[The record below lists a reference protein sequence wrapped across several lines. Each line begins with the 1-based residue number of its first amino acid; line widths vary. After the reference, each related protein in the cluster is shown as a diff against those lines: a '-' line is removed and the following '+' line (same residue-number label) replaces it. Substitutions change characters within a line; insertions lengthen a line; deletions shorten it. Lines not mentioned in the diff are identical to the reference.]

1 MSVSALLW
9 KKWRRA
15 VSQRHHRPDAPAW
28 LRARIV
34 ASAVWAR
41 CRASLISCGDAM
53 SLSFLL
59 LLLLLLLLLTAASA
73 ASRAASCSSSQS
85 SSIVRISTAFSQSV
99 ALSCWLR
106 KNTVVVES
114 ETALG
119 SALQWNPNEDGARGE
134 RRPSAARGEASE
146 RRNPFKPR
154 LRRPLR
160 ASKRWNGLLERVE
173 NW

>member
-34 ASAVWAR
+34 ASADWAR

-53 SLSFLL
+53 SLSF
-59 LLLLLLLLLTAASA
+59 LLLLLLLLTAASA

-85 SSIVRISTAFSQSV
+85 SSIVRISTAFGRVS
-99 ALSCWLR
+99 
-106 KNTVVVES
+106 
-114 ETALG
+114 
-119 SALQWNPNEDGARGE
+119 
-134 RRPSAARGEASE
+134 
-146 RRNPFKPR
+146 R
-154 LRRPLR
+154 LRFHV
-160 ASKRWNGLLERVE
+160 GFG
-173 NW
+173 